1 LRFGR
6 VFWRKTSKR
15 IFQSALLTAVI
26 VFCTAL
32 ATQVASTEVTSLVL
46 VSAGLSAVAAFCSTL
61 LEYVKHEEKAEQD
74 SNR

>member
-1 LRFGR
+1 MFH
-6 VFWRKTSKR
+6 
-15 IFQSALLTAVI
+15 SALLTAVI

-32 ATQVASTEVTSLVL
+32 ATRVASTEVTSLVL

-61 LEYVKHEEKAEQD
+61 LEFMKHEEED

>member
-1 LRFGR
+1 MRFSR
-6 VFWRKTSKR
+6 VFWKKTSKR

-32 ATQVASTEVTSLVL
+32 ATQVTSTDLTSLVL
-46 VSAGLSAVAAFCSTL
+46 VSAGLSAVAAFSSTL
-61 LEYVKHEEKAEQD
+61 LEYVKHEKEAERD